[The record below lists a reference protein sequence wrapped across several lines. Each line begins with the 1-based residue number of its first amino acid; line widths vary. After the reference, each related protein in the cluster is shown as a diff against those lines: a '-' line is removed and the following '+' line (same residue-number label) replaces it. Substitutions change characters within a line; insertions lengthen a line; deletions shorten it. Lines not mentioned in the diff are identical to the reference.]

1 MIEATDCG
9 QADSAAPMPWLNPYG
24 SLAQNKIAGKFQ
36 SLLFYHEI
44 VAPILRELHAI
55 NHILSYCA
63 FGLSMAGDKNGD
75 GKLELFEVREY
86 IQDLCRMTDHDT
98 CLIKGLHLLARNYA
112 DISGAKRYILEE
124 DLLAREK
131 ALNLL
136 LQESLFDNDQVLE
149 HLVDCDLEEL
159 DLCVIRH

>member
-1 MIEATDCG
+1 MLEATDCR
-9 QADSAAPMPWLNPYG
+9 QADSDAPMPWLNPYA
-24 SLAQNKIAGKFQ
+24 SLAPREITEKFQ

-63 FGLSMAGDKNGD
+63 FGQSMAGDKNGD

-86 IQDLCRMTDHDT
+86 IQDLCRMTDHDI
-98 CLIKGLHLLARNYA
+98 CLIKGLHILARNYA

-131 ALNLL
+131 DLNLL
-136 LQESLFDNDQVLE
+136 LQRSLLDNEQVLE
-149 HLVDCDLEEL
+149 HLVGCDLEEL
-159 DLCVIRH
+159 DLCVIK